1 MYLLML
7 DVFNLLQEVADEPEA
22 QTRKVGE
29 EWCRTADEWSGP
41 ARKTREED
49 EHFLHATGENISVVY
64 NDP

>member
-29 EWCRTADEWSGP
+29 EWCRTADE
-41 ARKTREED
+41 
-49 EHFLHATGENISVVY
+49 
-64 NDP
+64 